1 MITVSLAAV
10 ARRDSRIVQQPAR
23 EAYKTRRA
31 VDDNLNVHR
40 LLTGLATRGVREDSI
55 MRMTAFLRLHAR
67 LIGYCLALVPAA
79 AGAQTATE
87 LAGGVLRSG
96 TLSFSAHATVG
107 DFTGTTTT
115 VAGMWSGDLPAA
127 SGWVEAPAATLV
139 TRNGHRDRDLRASM
153 EVDKYPTMRFDLARA
168 ALASPGAR
176 PDDAV
181 SVTLY
186 GTLAIH
192 GVTRAVELP
201 ATTVRAGDT
210 IYVRSNFPLDL
221 GDYHIGGLTKMLGM
235 LRMDPKI
242 VVHVDLRFL
251 AKSSVKASTDRP

>member
-1 MITVSLAAV
+1 MRITAL
-10 ARRDSRIVQQPAR
+10 ARRYLRRI
-23 EAYKTRRA
+23 
-31 VDDNLNVHR
+31 
-40 LLTGLATRGVREDSI
+40 GC
-55 MRMTAFLRLHAR
+55 
-67 LIGYCLALVPAA
+67 CLALVAPAG

-87 LAGGVLRSG
+87 PAGGVLHSG

-115 VAGMWSGDLPAA
+115 VTGAWSGDLSAP
-127 SGWVEAPAATLV
+127 SGWVEAPVATLV
-139 TRNGHRDRDLRASM
+139 TGNGHRDRDLRASM
-153 EVDKYPTMRFDLARA
+153 EVNKYPTMRFDLARTTP
-168 ALASPGAR
+168 ASPGAR
-176 PDDAV
+176 PGDTV

-201 ATTVRAGDT
+201 AAAVRGGDT
-210 IYVRSNFPLDL
+210 IYVRSSFPLDL
-221 GDYHIGGLTKMLGM
+221 GDYQIGGLTKMLGL

-251 AKSSVKASTDRP
+251 ANSSLKAATNQP